1 MQIAI
6 ISTALGIVLFL
17 CLLLG
22 FRYGLRL
29 GMNAAKGITPA
40 PLKNPVIAV
49 QDAVKEVQ
57 EHAGQNEA
65 DKLFAEGFRNMFNF
79 DINKTDEKG

>member
-6 ISTALGIVLFL
+6 ISTIIGIVLFL

-29 GMNAAKGITPA
+29 GMNAVKGITPA

-49 QDAVKEVQ
+49 QDAVNEVKEHG
-57 EHAGQNEA
+57 EKIE
-65 DKLFAEGFRNMFNF
+65 
-79 DINKTDEKG
+79 TDRLIGRGLEEYIFV

>member
-6 ISTALGIVLFL
+6 ISTILGIVLFL

-29 GMNAAKGITPA
+29 GMQSAKGITPA

-49 QDAVKEVQ
+49 QDAVNDVKEHG
-57 EHAGQNEA
+57 EKIDN
-65 DKLFAEGFRNMFNF
+65 DRLIAEGLRNIFSF
-79 DINKTDEKG
+79 TGDVEETR

>member
-6 ISTALGIVLFL
+6 IGTIIGIVLFL

-29 GMNAAKGITPA
+29 GMNASKGITPA

-49 QDAVKEVQ
+49 QDAVNEVKEHG
-57 EHAGQNEA
+57 EKIET
-65 DKLFAEGFRNMFNF
+65 DRLMAEGLRNIFSF
-79 DINKTDEKG
+79 TGDVEETR

>member
-6 ISTALGIVLFL
+6 VSTILGIVLFL
-17 CLLLG
+17 TLLLG

-29 GMNAAKGITPA
+29 GMQSAKGITPA

-49 QDAVKEVQ
+49 QDAVNEVKEHG
-57 EHAGQNEA
+57 EKIET
-65 DKLFAEGFRNMFNF
+65 DRLIAEGLRNIFSF
-79 DINKTDEKG
+79 DGNVDKGE

>member
-6 ISTALGIVLFL
+6 ISTALAIVLFL

-29 GMNAAKGITPA
+29 GMNASKGITPP

-49 QDAVKEVQ
+49 QDAVNDVKEHG
-57 EHAGQNEA
+57 EKIDS
-65 DKLFAEGFRNMFNF
+65 DKLFSEGLRN
-79 DINKTDEKG
+79 ILSYTGETEGE

>member
-6 ISTALGIVLFL
+6 ISTILGIVLFL

-29 GMNAAKGITPA
+29 GMNASKGITPA

-49 QDAVKEVQ
+49 QDAVNEVKEHS
-57 EHAGQNEA
+57 EKIDN
-65 DKLFAEGFRNMFNF
+65 DRLIAEGLRNIFSF
-79 DINKTDEKG
+79 TGDVEETR

>member
-17 CLLLG
+17 CLFLG
-22 FRYGLRL
+22 FKTGIRL
-29 GMNAAKGITPA
+29 GMNTVKGITPP

-49 QDAVKEVQ
+49 QDAVNEVKEHG
-57 EHAGQNEA
+57 EKIDA
-65 DKLFAEGFRNMFNF
+65 DKLISEGLRNMFGYTG
-79 DINKTDEKG
+79 DIEGE